1 MHSPHKRIRAL
12 RFVAPCLFL
21 LNSGVTAFAQTPD
34 EIIQAFLNSGS
45 ALISRMNTIT
55 TPGNAMII
63 APDLK
68 ALIATYNTNG
78 NSVKALY
85 GQIFSTAAQT
95 ALRNNQAALNNMN
108 NQVQGAQT
116 RLLTNDCSFAGQL
129 VSKSSS
135 TMVSISFTNTTSQN
149 VTLWQASTT
158 GTRMGVA
165 QLAPKQSYT
174 AASVGMDTAWVA
186 TAPNGSCV
194 GVWRRSAGLGN
205 VQIIPILA
213 PTVGIYLE
221 RIGK

>member
-1 MHSPHKRIRAL
+1 L

-34 EIIQAFLNSGS
+34 EIIQAFLNSGN
-45 ALISRMNTIT
+45 ALISRMSTIT
-55 TPGNAMII
+55 TPSNAMII

-78 NSVKALY
+78 NAVKALY
-85 GQIFSTAAQT
+85 GQIFSSAAQT
-95 ALRNNQAALNNMN
+95 ALRNNQAALSNMN

-129 VSKSSS
+129 VSKSST
-135 TMVSISFTNTTSQN
+135 TMVSVGFTNTTSQN
-149 VTLWQASTT
+149 IMLWQASTT
-158 GTRMGVA
+158 GTRIATA

-174 AASVGMDTAWVA
+174 NPSVGIDTAWVA
-186 TAPNGSCV
+186 TAPNGSCI
-194 GVWRRSAGLGN
+194 GVWRRSAGLTS
-205 VQIIPILA
+205 VAITPILA

-221 RIGK
+221 RIAK